1 MHGQCQQDRDADGH
15 HAKGCEAVPAPAG
28 QGISPGQFRRQLP
41 VPDEDKSGNLVR
53 YLVDHLL
60 AVCAWVQRQ
69 PHLIGSAQVADRQAT
84 GIVPVIGQVHQ
95 EERTLVRVEKLLRE
109 ERPPVERYAEALDR
123 IREVLDEFRDERYHE
138 ARRDVQSLYV
148 DALITQAGAFCST
161 RFLDAASDCVGR
173 AKDLCDREFVPAW
186 QEGFTTGQRGVHL
199 PPGPFPIPA
208 IGGPGFGLGQ
218 QIRVKLGNLAVPVQ
232 FVGLVSH
239 FPTLYPDQGP
249 FILVNLADYRDYAR
263 SLPIS
268 NLGRPNEMWLSLD
281 PSADRQ
287 RVIDQIPDQIPGLIS
302 IRDRELAAELA
313 GRNPLAGGGW
323 DGLTAFSMVAIGIA
337 VLLTLTVHALVS
349 IRMGRMD
356 LAVARVL
363 GFSRRQFFLSLATER
378 LIVAV
383 LAIAAGAAMGYWP
396 GLEILELVDL
406 TPQGDDPV
414 PPLMPSIQGWLM
426 AGVLSGLLAA
436 SVLSVGFAAV
446 AARRLNPAEVLRGGG

>member
-1 MHGQCQQDRDADGH
+1 
-15 HAKGCEAVPAPAG
+15 
-28 QGISPGQFRRQLP
+28 
-41 VPDEDKSGNLVR
+41 
-53 YLVDHLL
+53 
-60 AVCAWVQRQ
+60 
-69 PHLIGSAQVADRQAT
+69 
-84 GIVPVIGQVHQ
+84 
-95 EERTLVRVEKLLRE
+95 
-109 ERPPVERYAEALDR
+109 
-123 IREVLDEFRDERYHE
+123 
-138 ARRDVQSLYV
+138 
-148 DALITQAGAFCST
+148 
-161 RFLDAASDCVGR
+161 
-173 AKDLCDREFVPAW
+173 
-186 QEGFTTGQRGVHL
+186 
-199 PPGPFPIPA
+199 
-208 IGGPGFGLGQ
+208 
-218 QIRVKLGNLAVPVQ
+218 
-232 FVGLVSH
+232 
-239 FPTLYPDQGP
+239 
-249 FILVNLADYRDYAR
+249 
-263 SLPIS
+263 
-268 NLGRPNEMWLSLD
+268 MWLSLD
-281 PSADRQ
+281 PGADRQ

-406 TPQGDDPV
+406 TPQGDAPV

-436 SVLSVGFAAV
+436 SVLSVVFAAV